1 MDIYRV
7 VEIITGTKVI
17 LNCGREQKIS
27 LGDKFEIYGL
37 TEVLVDPETEEEL
50 GKAEIIRG
58 KGEVTN
64 LQDKL
69 CTIESYLKESQYG
82 SRKIIRRTSS
92 PFGSIFN
99 QPSTEEEITA
109 EPLLKRF
116 EDIQIGDY
124 ARKLDF

>member
-1 MDIYRV
+1 MEIYRV
-7 VEIITGTKVI
+7 LEIITGTKVI
-17 LNCGREQKIS
+17 LNCGSEQKIS

-37 TEVLVDPETEEEL
+37 TKMLVDPETEEEL

-58 KGEVTN
+58 RGEVTN

-69 CTIESYLKESQYG
+69 CTIESYLKESEFG
-82 SRKIIRRTSS
+82 TRKIIRKTN
-92 PFGSIFN
+92 PFGSIFS
-99 QPSTEEEITA
+99 QPSTEEEITG

-116 EDIQIGDY
+116 EDIQVGDY